1 MLEQKLQGIAK
12 SISNPQSMPADAHMI
27 REDFLKFYPKEKWQS
42 MTWNT
47 VPELKKFRLQYTY
60 PAPFKARNVYFDLD
74 GIGRV

>member
-47 VPELKKFRLQYTY
+47 VPEL
-60 PAPFKARNVYFDLD
+60 
-74 GIGRV
+74 IE